1 MAKSA
6 LIIGA
11 VVELGRALGC
21 FLMSR
26 KLVDILGIWYSRP
39 TLVSFYFLGAALI
52 VFGLMFLMAAKDS
65 TKQKFVI
72 NMGILY
78 FGIRFVSYF
87 LVLARLGSLDIFWWI
102 MAGVDL
108 VLFVLFLFSR
118 KKI

>member
-1 MAKSA
+1 VAKIV

-11 VVELGRALGC
+11 LVELVRGLGC
-21 FLMSR
+21 YLMSR
-26 KLVDILGIWYSRP
+26 KLVGILGIWYSRLTVVP
-39 TLVSFYFLGAALI
+39 FYFLGAALI

-72 NMGILY
+72 NMGVLY

-102 MAGVDL
+102 MAVVDL
-108 VLFVLFLFSR
+108 ILFILFFISR
-118 KKI
+118 KKV